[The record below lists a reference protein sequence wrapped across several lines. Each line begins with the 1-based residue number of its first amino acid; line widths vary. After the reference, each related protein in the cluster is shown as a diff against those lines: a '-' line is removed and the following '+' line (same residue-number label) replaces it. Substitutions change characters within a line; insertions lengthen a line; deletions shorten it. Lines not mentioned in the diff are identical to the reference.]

1 MTMAEARERND
12 EIVAFLDAALTNRI
26 VSYRG
31 KYFSFSNLR
40 LLPRPLQQ
48 PFPPRW
54 TTVISADSARRAAR
68 RRIKISTGFNATP
81 LIKKIFDA
89 YREEADAL
97 GFAAGPEYFA
107 LRRRVTVAPTRDQAH
122 VYANAVTER
131 LKSFVAEDER
141 LSTQAPDAP
150 AASGS
155 RSAMT
160 SSLPARPRRLHKPS
174 SSNVVPLALDIS

>member
-1 MTMAEARERND
+1 M
-12 EIVAFLDAALTNRI
+12 TNRI

-131 LKSFVAEDER
+131 LKSFVAEDE
-141 LSTQAPDAP
+141 LQARRRRMRRPRP
-150 AASGS
+150 AGS

-160 SSLPARPRRLHKPS
+160 SSLAARPRRLHKPS
-174 SSNVVPLALDIS
+174 SSNVVPLALDVS